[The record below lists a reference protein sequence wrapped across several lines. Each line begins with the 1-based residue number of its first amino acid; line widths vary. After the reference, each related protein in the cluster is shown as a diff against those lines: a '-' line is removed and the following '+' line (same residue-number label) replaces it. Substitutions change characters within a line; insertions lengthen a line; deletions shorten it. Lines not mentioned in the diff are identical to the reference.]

1 MPHRI
6 NGVQLFLKPTPH
18 ASWNRGHS
26 GLGGRR
32 SATPQFDALRFLESR
47 PLRRVDE
54 CHVMQPEIRL
64 TLLNANYLSVPLFF
78 FAYSKHAEV
87 TVPSLDDWEKQWK
100 KTPHGIVK
108 PAVVQVDF

>member
-54 CHVMQPEIRL
+54 CHIMQPEIRL

-78 FAYSKHAEV
+78 LLIIIPFGDARPGDNFNTLRA
-87 TVPSLDDWEKQWK
+87 
-100 KTPHGIVK
+100 
-108 PAVVQVDF
+108 